1 MTNIFVLD
9 NISDFSEKINI
20 DELYEPNKISNLN
33 KLALFQKILNRVHV
47 RIRTTSRQKNNG
59 QFCWYV
65 VPEVIIGVPKYD
77 QGECIAYILDKLDE
91 NGFKTRYFHPNT
103 ILISWKH
110 WVPSYVRT
118 ELKKKTGMVV
128 NEFGEKIEE
137 DGNKLQIKDQN
148 TNTNTNTN
156 TNIQKRMRILMENLL
171 KNLLQLI
178 HINQVVVCSLVNN
191 KIQ

>member
-9 NISDFSEKINI
+9 NISELSEKINI

-33 KLALFQKILNRVHV
+33 KLALFQKILNRVLV
-47 RIRTTSRQKNNG
+47 RIKSTSRQKNNG

-77 QGECIAYILDKLDE
+77 QGECIAYILDKLEE

-110 WVPSYVRT
+110 WIPSYVRT

-137 DGNKLQIKDQN
+137 DSNDKLLIKEQDININELIFN
-148 TNTNTNTN
+148 TKDNNHSVGKPTKKFTPIDSYKPNGS
-156 TNIQKRMRILMENLL
+156 
-171 KNLLQLI
+171 LQL
-178 HINQVVVCSLVNN
+178 
-191 KIQ
+191 K